1 LLPRTVAG
9 GRRCE
14 NAAMS
19 AVREELL
26 SHVPRLVLG
35 WGDAGEGNAHRRLE
49 GSMAFVDISGFTAMS
64 ERLARLGR
72 EGAEEVSDIVNAIFA
87 RLLAVA
93 YANGGAL
100 LKFGGDALLLFFEGP
115 EHAGRAAHAAAG
127 MRRELRQIGRVKT
140 SAGATT
146 LKMHVGVHSG
156 AFDFF
161 LLGPVHRELVV
172 AGPAATKTVEME
184 SSAVAGEIMVSD
196 ATADGLPPSVLGE
209 RRDGGRLLVR
219 MPPAPLVSVDITVP
233 GDVDPTPFVAPQIQ
247 RVAASVVDPEHRRV
261 AISFV
266 RFEGVDAII
275 ERDGVGV
282 AAARLA
288 ELMEIVQS
296 AAARNLVTF
305 LDSDPELGGGK
316 FMLAAGAPWGSEH
329 DEEQLLRTA
338 REIVESNP
346 ALPVRIGVNEGPV
359 FAGLIGPSYRR
370 KYSIMGD
377 AVNLTA
383 RLTAK
388 AEPGQ
393 VIAMPDVVER
403 SRTVFSLTELPPFR
417 VKGKTDLVQ
426 AFSVGPVVGARDVE
440 DAAQAPLLGRDRE
453 LRSLLDAVSSVR
465 SGRGRLIE
473 IVAEPGTGK
482 SRLVHELRWRA
493 GDHRILAAT
502 ADQYSSSV
510 PYSVVGAFVRQA
522 AGIDPSLS
530 GREAGD
536 ALRRA
541 VEAIAPQLAPW
552 LPLIAITIDADVEAT
567 PQTER
572 LDDAFKAARLGGA
585 VVDLL
590 RAAFNAP
597 TLLLVEDFH
606 WSDDASA
613 TVLQEVARS
622 TRDRPW
628 LLVVTR
634 RPEGRSLLADVPAHG
649 ETLELEALPE
659 DASAQLVRTLLGMP
673 ISAHDVRKLL
683 ERAGGNPLFLQ
694 ELVAELRNEGTVD
707 TLPTTVEAVIG
718 ARIDRLDPGVRTV
731 LRQAAVL
738 GTTLEVE
745 LLSELV
751 GGDRPL
757 DAAWLTEALAGFL
770 LPEEGG
776 RMRFQHALIRDAA
789 YEGLPY
795 RRRRELHGRVGEML
809 ESRAAAIED
818 VAEALSLHFVRARKH
833 DKAWRYSVLAGD
845 RARERFATVA
855 AVEYYERAL
864 EAGRALRDLP
874 AEDRRHVGE
883 ALGDACERAGMYER
897 AARAYR
903 SARSMI
909 TPGTADEARLY
920 MKEGV
925 LRLRM
930 GRYTEALRWHRR
942 GLKVDA
948 ATDEAAAIRVELG
961 LAYAGV
967 RYYQGRY
974 RDCVDW
980 CRQMIP
986 VALEIE
992 DLAGLAHAYSL
1003 LHLAYTHLGSPER
1016 VAYRGLA
1023 LPLYEKLGDLTR
1035 QGHVLNNMGIDSY
1048 YDGDWT
1054 AAVELYE
1061 QGRRALENAGGFVD
1075 AADVV
1080 YNIAEIV
1087 SDQGRLDEAEKLTHE
1102 ILETYRSARYPVGEA
1117 LAIANLGRIASRAER
1132 FTEAAELLDDARQ
1145 RFETLGD
1152 ERFVLEME
1160 CRIIELCVFMNAHH
1174 EARPRIGQA
1183 FTRIRRIG
1191 GVPALLCLVHRLH
1204 GYALAQAGD
1213 VREARAEIERSIEV
1227 ARAANIR
1234 YEIALSLEALA
1245 RLTDDEARA
1254 DAAREES
1261 QAIFDRLG
1269 VVSTPN
1275 VPLPPIEASQR
1286 IGR

>member
-1 LLPRTVAG
+1 MR
-9 GRRCE
+9 
-14 NAAMS
+14 

-35 WGDAGEGNAHRRLE
+35 WEGALEGNLYRRLD

-64 ERLARLGR
+64 ERLAGLGK

-93 YANGGAL
+93 YANGGSL

-127 MRRELRQIGRVKT
+127 MRRELRHIGRVKT

-161 LLGPVHRELVV
+161 LVGPVHRELVV
-172 AGPAATKTVEME
+172 AGPSATKTVEME

-196 ATADGLPPSVLGE
+196 ATAAWLPSSVLGE

-219 MPPAPLVSVDITVP
+219 MPPAPLINVDTMIP
-233 GDVDPTPFVAPQIQ
+233 GDVDPTPFVPPEIQ
-247 RVAASVVDPEHRRV
+247 RVAASVVEPEHRRV

-266 RFEGVDAII
+266 RFDGLDAII
-275 ERDGVGV
+275 ERDGGEV

-296 AAARNLVTF
+296 ASARNLVTF
-305 LDSDPELGGGK
+305 LDSDPEPGGGK

-338 REIVESNP
+338 REIVESDP

-359 FAGLIGPSYRR
+359 FAGLIGPPYRR

-383 RLTAK
+383 RLMAK
-388 AEPGQ
+388 AQPGQ

-403 SRTVFSLTELPPFR
+403 SRTVFSVEELPPFH
-417 VKGKTDLVQ
+417 VKGKTAPVRAL
-426 AFSVGPVVGARDVE
+426 SVGPAIGTRDVDE
-440 DAAQAPLLGRDRE
+440 AARAPLLGRDRE
-453 LRSLLDAVSSVR
+453 LRRLLDALSSIR
-465 SGRGRLIE
+465 SGRGRVIE
-473 IVAEPGTGK
+473 IVAEPGVGK
-482 SRLVHELRWRA
+482 SRLVHELRSRA
-493 GDHRILAAT
+493 HDHRVLGAT
-502 ADQYSSSV
+502 ADQYSASV
-510 PYSVVGAFVRQA
+510 PYSVVGALVRQA
-522 AGIDPSLS
+522 VGIDPSIS
-530 GREAGD
+530 GRSAGD

-541 VEAIAPQLAPW
+541 IEVIAPQLEVW
-552 LPLIAITIDADVEAT
+552 LPLIGITIDADVEAT

-572 LDDAFKAARLGGA
+572 LDDAFKAARLGSA

-590 RAAFNAP
+590 RAALDTP
-597 TLLLVEDFH
+597 TLVLVEDFH

-613 TVLQEVARS
+613 TVLQELARS
-622 TRDRPW
+622 TGDRPW

-634 RPEGRSLLADVPAHG
+634 RPDGRSLLADIPTHG

-659 DASAQLVRTLLGMP
+659 DASAELVRSLVGMP
-673 ISAHDVRKLL
+673 ISPHDVRKLL

-694 ELVAELRNEGTVD
+694 ELVAELRDEGSVE

-718 ARIDRLDPGVRTV
+718 ARIDRLDPGARAV
-731 LRQAAVL
+731 LRHAAVL
-738 GTTLEVE
+738 GTTLDVG

-751 GGDRPL
+751 GGDQPI

-770 LPEEGG
+770 LPEDGG
-776 RMRFQHALIRDAA
+776 RMRFQHALIRDTA

-795 RRRRELHGRVGEML
+795 RRRRELHRRVGEML
-809 ESRAAAIED
+809 ESRATALED
-818 VAEALSLHFVRARKH
+818 VAEALSLHFVRARMH

-864 EAGRALRDLP
+864 DAGRGLRDLP
-874 AEDRRHVGE
+874 PEERRHVGE

-920 MKEGV
+920 LKEGV

-930 GRYTEALRWHRR
+930 GRYAEALRWHRR
-942 GLKVDA
+942 GLKVEA
-948 ATDEAAAIRVELG
+948 ATDDAASIRVELG

-974 RDCVDW
+974 RECVEW

-986 VALEIE
+986 AAQEID

-1054 AAVELYE
+1054 AAVEFYE
-1061 QGRRALENAGGFVD
+1061 QARRALENAGGFVD

-1117 LAIANLGRIASRAER
+1117 LAIANLGRIASRAGR
-1132 FTEAAELLDDARQ
+1132 FTEAAELLDDARD

-1160 CRIIELCVFMNAHH
+1160 CRIIELCVFMNAHQ
-1174 EARPRIGQA
+1174 EARPRIVHA
-1183 FTRIRRIG
+1183 FTRIHRIG

-1213 VREARAEIERSIEV
+1213 IGAARTEIDRSIRV
-1227 ARAANIR
+1227 AQDANIR
-1234 YEIALSLEALA
+1234 YEMALSLEALA

-1261 QAIFDRLG
+1261 QGIFDGLG
-1269 VVSTPN
+1269 VVATPN
-1275 VPLPPIEASQR
+1275 VPVPQLETS
-1286 IGR
+1286 

>member
-1 LLPRTVAG
+1 MR
-9 GRRCE
+9 
-14 NAAMS
+14 AA
-19 AVREELL
+19 REELL
-26 SHVPRLVLG
+26 SHVPRLVLD
-35 WGDAGEGNAHRRLE
+35 WEGAEERNAYRRLD

-72 EGAEEVSDIVNAIFA
+72 EGAEEVSEIVNAIFA

-93 YANGGAL
+93 YANGGSL

-127 MRRELRQIGRVKT
+127 MRRELRHIGRVKT

-156 AFDFF
+156 AFDLF

-172 AGPAATKTVEME
+172 AGPSATKTVEME

-196 ATADGLPPSVLGE
+196 ATAAWLPSSVLGE

-219 MPPAPLVSVDITVP
+219 TPPAPLVNVDTMIP
-233 GDVDPTPFVAPQIQ
+233 SDVDPAPFVAPQIQ
-247 RVAASVVDPEHRRV
+247 RVAASIIDPEHRRV

-266 RFEGVDAII
+266 RFDGFDAMLDREGG
-275 ERDGVGV
+275 EV

-288 ELMEIVQS
+288 ELMDVVQS

-338 REIVESNP
+338 REIVEAET

-359 FAGLIGPSYRR
+359 FAGLIGAPYRR

-403 SRTVFSLTELPPFR
+403 SRTVFSVTELPPFQ
-417 VKGKTDLVQ
+417 VKGKTAPIIAL
-426 AFSVGPVVGARDVE
+426 SVGPAVGTRDVDE
-440 DAAQAPLLGRDRE
+440 AARAPLLGRERE
-453 LRSLLDAVSSVR
+453 LQRLLDGLSSIR
-465 SGRGRLIE
+465 SGRGKLIE
-473 IVAEPGTGK
+473 VVAEPGVGK

-493 GDHRILAAT
+493 GDHRVLVAT
-502 ADQYSSSV
+502 ADQYTSSV
-510 PYSVVGAFVRQA
+510 PYAVVGALVRQA
-522 AGIDPSLS
+522 IGIDPATS
-530 GREAGD
+530 GIEAAD

-541 VEAIAPQLAPW
+541 VEVVAPKLEAW
-552 LPLIAITIDADVEAT
+552 LPLIGITIDADVEAT

-572 LDDAFKAARLGGA
+572 LDDAFKAARLGSA

-590 RAAFNAP
+590 RAAFDGP
-597 TLLLVEDFH
+597 TLILVEDFH

-613 TVLQEVARS
+613 TVLTELVRS
-622 TRDRPW
+622 TGDRPW
-628 LLVVTR
+628 LVVVTR
-634 RPEGRSLLADVPAHG
+634 RPDGRSLLAEVPGHG
-649 ETLELEALPE
+649 ETLELDALAE
-659 DASAQLVRTLLGMP
+659 DASAELVRTLAGMP
-673 ISAHDVRKLL
+673 ISRHDVRKLL
-683 ERAGGNPLFLQ
+683 ERAAGNPLFLQ
-694 ELVAELRNEGTVD
+694 ELVAELRDQGSVD
-707 TLPTTVEAVIG
+707 SLPTTVEAVIG
-718 ARIDRLDPGVRTV
+718 ARIDRLDPEVRAV
-731 LRQAAVL
+731 LRHAAVL
-738 GTTLEVE
+738 GSTLDVE
-745 LLSELV
+745 LLSELI
-751 GGDRPL
+751 GGDRPI

-770 LPEEGG
+770 LPEDGG
-776 RMRFQHALIRDAA
+776 RMRFQHALIRDTA
-789 YEGLPY
+789 YESLSY
-795 RRRRELHGRVGEML
+795 RRRRELHRRVGEML
-809 ESRAAAIED
+809 ESRAAALED
-818 VAEALSLHFVRARKH
+818 VAEALSLHFVRAKMH

-864 EAGRALRDLP
+864 DAGRGLRDLP
-874 AEDRRHVGE
+874 PEERRHVGE

-920 MKEGV
+920 LKEGV

-930 GRYTEALRWHRR
+930 GRYAEALRWHRR

-948 ATDEAAAIRVELG
+948 ATADAASIRVELG

-974 RDCVDW
+974 RECVEW
-980 CRQMIP
+980 CRQMVP
-986 VALEIE
+986 VAQEVD

-1117 LAIANLGRIASRAER
+1117 LAIANLGRIASRAGR
-1132 FTEAAELLDDARQ
+1132 FTEAAELLDDARD
-1145 RFETLGD
+1145 RFDKLGD

-1160 CRIIELCVFMNAHH
+1160 CRIIELCVFMNAFD
-1174 EARPRIGQA
+1174 EARPRIGHA
-1183 FTRIRRIG
+1183 FTRIRKIG

-1213 VREARAEIERSIEV
+1213 AGAALTEIECSIVV
-1227 ARAANIR
+1227 ARDANIQ
-1234 YEIALSLEALA
+1234 YEMALSLEALA
-1245 RLTDDEARA
+1245 RLTHDEARA
-1254 DAAREES
+1254 DAARQES

-1269 VVSTPN
+1269 VVATPN
-1275 VPLPPIEASQR
+1275 VPVPQLATS
-1286 IGR
+1286 